1 MLSKKNYLTTINNKE
16 TTMWDTNMFKDF
28 DPLNYNTV
36 KKNINNFN
44 QKVINFWKDFYN
56 DLFNNIKRED

>member
-1 MLSKKNYLTTINNKE
+1 MLSKKNYLITINNKE
-16 TTMWDTNMFKDF
+16 TTMFNNWFNDF
-28 DPLNYNTV
+28 DPLNYEGV

-56 DLFNNIKRED
+56 DVFKNIKKDN

>member
-1 MLSKKNYLTTINNKE
+1 
-16 TTMWDTNMFKDF
+16 MWDNYFKSLEDMWTYKS
-28 DPLNYNTV
+28 L

-56 DLFNNIKRED
+56 DAFNNIKRDD

>member
-1 MLSKKNYLTTINNKE
+1 MFNN
-16 TTMWDTNMFKDF
+16 WFNDF
-28 DPLNYNTV
+28 DPLNYEGV

-56 DLFNNIKRED
+56 DVFKNIKKDN